1 MILLQFFGISLS
13 SKCDL
18 SDFAQGVFSVYRAWE
33 AGEAGEAGEAK
44 SSEMNRSLLHSKEP
58 GFLVLTSIPRN
69 LSCVF
74 NCEDLLF
81 IYFFIPL
88 FK

>member
-18 SDFAQGVFSVYRAWE
+18 SDFAQGVFSVYRA
-33 AGEAGEAGEAK
+33 GEAGEAGEAS
-44 SSEMNRSLLHSKEP
+44 SSEMNRSLGHSKEP

-69 LSCVF
+69 LS
-74 NCEDLLF
+74 
-81 IYFFIPL
+81 
-88 FK
+88 